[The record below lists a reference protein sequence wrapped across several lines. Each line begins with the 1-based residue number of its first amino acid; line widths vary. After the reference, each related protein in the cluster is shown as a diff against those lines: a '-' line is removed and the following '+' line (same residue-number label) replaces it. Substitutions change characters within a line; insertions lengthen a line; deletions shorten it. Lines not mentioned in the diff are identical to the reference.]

1 MTQIPERIDSKYRY
15 VLLASN
21 RAEQLVEGAA
31 PKADLD
37 QRKPTRIA
45 MSEISSGLVEWDYGP
60 AEEPEDEL
68 AEAARAEAKEA
79 EATEP

>member
-1 MTQIPERIDSKYRY
+1 MTNFPERIDSKYRY

-31 PKADLD
+31 PKADFD

-45 MSEISSGLVEWDYGP
+45 MSEISAELVEWDYGP
-60 AEEPEDEL
+60 AEETEEEL
-68 AEAARAEAKEA
+68 AEVATAGAKEA
-79 EATEP
+79 EATES